1 VYARG
6 KRWKELQLDVN
17 LATVAYNF
25 LNARDVD
32 IFKSYEKS
40 FRDAKTDA
48 DKAKIKADVANHL
61 KEMRLNVTDYK
72 DIVNSEFLAGLE
84 NIEKMFDEE
93 NLIKL
98 FGNDTKLDAGR
109 VVELIYD
116 AMQRRLS
123 NPRLGL
129 MDDDLANYEAVMEE
143 YKKWNK
149 KAKKGIGWKG
159 QTMFDVQN
167 AINQR
172 DKIYTDNQELFFRK
186 ALYEYTD
193 EQLNAALAKII
204 NSINQDKA
212 ITELELNAKGWG
224 GEATTK
230 PVGKATTKP
239 KEEMQAVKGSIGYLK
254 KLISETE
261 TLRDK
266 TEFESDAWKKLTTSL
281 NGYKATLAEMQ
292 KIQDVYDGKV
302 EDSTVAVEGS
312 IGYLQKLIS
321 EKEEERKALV
331 VESDAWKDVTAEL
344 KTYNDELEKLLEIQ
358 DKYDGKTKDKA
369 ADPLSGSIADVQKK
383 ISELTTSRSMMVVE
397 SEAWIEATNT
407 LKTYIA
413 EYERLLA
420 IQNKYDGVSDGED
433 KTIKKYNDMNVALS
447 SSITLLN
454 GLGDAFNACE
464 SENMKMVTGV
474 TDMMSSIASGIMS
487 FVQIQ
492 QAAAAASG
500 TASAAAMPY
509 PYNLAAIATVMAT
522 VLSVF
527 ANIKSMTSGKFAEG
541 GIVGGTS
548 YSGDK
553 LFAMVNSGEMILN
566 KRQQGNLA
574 NMIGGGGGQVEF
586 HISGDSLVGV
596 LNNKRNKTNLTR

>member
-1 VYARG
+1 
-6 KRWKELQLDVN
+6 
-17 LATVAYNF
+17 
-25 LNARDVD
+25 
-32 IFKSYEKS
+32 
-40 FRDAKTDA
+40 
-48 DKAKIKADVANHL
+48 
-61 KEMRLNVTDYK
+61 MRLNVTDYK
-72 DIVNSEFLAGLE
+72 DIVNKEFLTGLE
-84 NIEKMFDEE
+84 TVEKMFDEE

-98 FGNDTKLDAGR
+98 FGNDTKLNAGR

-129 MDDDLANYEAVMEE
+129 MDDDLANYEAIMEE

-159 QTMFDVQN
+159 QTRFDVQN

-212 ITELELNAKGWG
+212 ITELELNVKGWG
-224 GEATTK
+224 GEAPTKLPTT
-230 PVGKATTKP
+230 PTGGGAQEVKA
-239 KEEMQAVKGSIGYLK
+239 ALGSISDLK
-254 KLISETE
+254 QKIADAQ
-261 TLRDK
+261 RDANNALVG
-266 TEFESDAWKKLTTSL
+266 TDAWFEAQKNIETYTKQL
-281 NGYKATLAEMQ
+281 NDALL
-292 KIQDVYDGKV
+292 
-302 EDSTVAVEGS
+302 
-312 IGYLQKLIS
+312 LQNQLLHPI
-321 EKEEERKALV
+321 
-331 VESDAWKDVTAEL
+331 
-344 KTYNDELEKLLEIQ
+344 EKLPELPDIKAPALTAP
-358 DKYDGKTKDKA
+358 DKGLALPKGDEDAIKNITED
-369 ADPLSGSIADVQKK
+369 
-383 ISELTTSRSMMVVE
+383 
-397 SEAWIEATNT
+397 
-407 LKTYIA
+407 
-413 EYERLLA
+413 YEGLN
-420 IQNKYDGVSDGED
+420 I
-433 KTIKKYNDMNVALS
+433 ALS
-447 SSITLLN
+447 SSISLLY
-454 GLGDAFNACE
+454 GLGDAFSASE
-464 SENMKMVTGV
+464 SQAGKAMG
-474 TDMMSSIASGIMS
+474 SIVQVMAATTSGIMN
-487 FVQIQ
+487 FIQIK

-500 TASAAAMPY
+500 TASAAGLPF
-509 PYNLAAIATVMAT
+509 PYNLAAIATIMTT

-574 NMIGGGGGQVEF
+574 NMIGGGGNQVEF